1 VNTVRASSHGRKL
14 DLRILILNDGG
25 LVRLSKLDYREYS
38 PLDQAKISMCLVEY
52 VLCRYVH

>member
-1 VNTVRASSHGRKL
+1 MNTVRTSRHGRRL
-14 DLRILILNDGG
+14 DLRISILNDGG

-38 PLDQAKISMCLVEY
+38 PLDQAKISTCLVEY